1 MNRQKRKIR
10 MVGMD
15 LDGTLFNNEK
25 IITAHTKKILT
36 KAIEQGVTVLAATG
50 RPQSGLPSELL
61 KVPGIRYALTA
72 NGARIVELSSGRV
85 IYEQLIPW
93 ETSLKVIRRM
103 QTWEH
108 CAWEVYI
115 DGKVYV
121 EEGEYRFLYHKD
133 MSPALIEYMHRSRI
147 FRKNLLKQIEQE
159 QIGLEKIHMV
169 FEDTEERNKKMK
181 ELQEEFPQLDISCA
195 TTFNVEMN
203 SSRAGKGNGLL
214 ELGKILGIEREE
226 IMACGDAEN
235 DWDML
240 KKVGFSVVMANGD
253 EKTRALADFVTRSNE
268 EDGVAW
274 ALEQFVLEPEY
285 EIRKAKRT
293 DLPAIME
300 IIRQAQA
307 AMKRDGF
314 EQWGEGYPG
323 EDVLRRDIE
332 QENCYVLLEQGKI
345 LATGSLCMGKEPNYQ
360 KIVEGSWNAGEPY
373 GTIHRLA
380 VAEQGKRRGLA
391 GILYDHMEKI
401 CRLQKMRAMRID
413 THRDNEKM
421 QSWIRKMGF
430 KPRGIIF
437 VEDGTPRDA
446 FEKPL
451 IGRGGSDEEERR
463 EK

>member
-25 IITAHTKKILT
+25 VITEHTRKILA
-36 KAIEQGVTVLAATG
+36 KVIEQGVVALAATG
-50 RPQSGLPSELL
+50 RPQCGLPSELL

-72 NGARIVELSSGRV
+72 NGARIIELSSGRV
-85 IYEQLIPW
+85 IYQQLIPW
-93 ETSLKVIRRM
+93 EVSLKAIHRM
-103 QTWEH
+103 QTWEN
-108 CAWEVYI
+108 CVWEVYF

-147 FRKNLLKQIEQE
+147 FRKDLLKQIERE

-181 ELQEEFPQLDISCA
+181 ELQEEFPQLDVSCA
-195 TTFNVEMN
+195 TTFNVEIN
-203 SSRAGKGNGLL
+203 SAEAGKGNGLL
-214 ELGKILGIEREE
+214 ELGKILGIDREE

-240 KKVGFSVVMANGD
+240 KKAGFSVVMANGD

-285 EIRKAKRT
+285 EIRKAKQA
-293 DLPAIME
+293 DLSAIME

-307 AMKRDGF
+307 SMKRDGF

-323 EDVLRRDIE
+323 EDVLRKDIE
-332 QENCYVLLEQGKI
+332 RENCYVLLEEGKI
-345 LATGSLCMGKEPNYQ
+345 LATGTLCIGKEPTYQ
-360 KIVEGSWNAGEPY
+360 KITEGSWNAGELY

-380 VAEQGKRRGLA
+380 VAEKKKGRGLA

-401 CRLQKMRAMRID
+401 CRQQKMQAIRID
-413 THRDNEKM
+413 THRDNGKM
-421 QSWIRKMGF
+421 QSWVRKMGF
-430 KPRGIIF
+430 KPSGIIF